1 MGGLTILG
9 EGKDFQNLSPQE
21 STLLYILHW
30 IILDSSE
37 ECVSQE
43 EVEDDPFYH
52 LFSISTITLF
62 VYLFIPLCNKLKDI
76 NFESSLRL
84 ENGQKI
90 WYPIYKCC
98 HPQVE
103 CFTASCQPKP
113 KSYSRAVDTIR
124 NYQNTS
130 YNGFDSSKAS
140 LMSHQIMTASI
151 GQSILPI
158 NNVKDENASEAISWV
173 SSPKDKV
180 FPETIPEESSS
191 NEDEHV
197 VIFTLPSHNESQ
209 ILLDGIKQVSTIFA
223 GDASIFHVAMEQ
235 GSCSII
241 PTLTAERVNTNGDF
255 NTYKMIDASD
265 GFQNTKQPTTK
276 LWNQNSA
283 NVDFDVRAASFLDVA
298 VLRCLFFSQWQEEGI
313 YWSLQFLYE
322 RDVMRIIVKTY
333 HAKFQGLC

>member
-1 MGGLTILG
+1 MNQVHLEL
-9 EGKDFQNLSPQE
+9 KDFQNLSPQE

-197 VIFTLPSHNESQ
+197 ANNDLFTWSASSIRLAGLCSDHFSEDDVIQNKDGTLRLRVKAVPIDCRVDEGQIMVGES
-209 ILLDGIKQVSTIFA
+209 
-223 GDASIFHVAMEQ
+223 E
-235 GSCSII
+235 
-241 PTLTAERVNTNGDF
+241 PETAESEQIVQLCCMDHN
-255 NTYKMIDASD
+255 ASD
-265 GFQNTKQPTTK
+265 
-276 LWNQNSA
+276 
-283 NVDFDVRAASFLDVA
+283 V
-298 VLRCLFFSQWQEEGI
+298 
-313 YWSLQFLYE
+313 
-322 RDVMRIIVKTY
+322 
-333 HAKFQGLC
+333 